1 MIKISATQLEAHRRY
16 MDGVISLDTL
26 RTQLLKLEPPGP
38 LMALG
43 TKFHELLQAD
53 TITPKACEP
62 NFEYNQV
69 LDARG
74 KIDYR
79 CKAFEVKL
87 RSKMETFDNIPVI
100 ITGVADQ
107 LLPGIVVEYKTRYS
121 PFQYESYAD
130 SMQWR
135 LYCQLFD
142 VPAVNYKVWEM
153 KRIEETNFCTVKSY
167 NDFMLYEYP
176 AMRSEIREAV
186 TELVRLLFRLG
197 IDREPVLQYSD
208 PLLEGSL

>member
-1 MIKISATQLEAHRRY
+1 
-16 MDGVISLDTL
+16 
-26 RTQLLKLEPPGP
+26 
-38 LMALG
+38 
-43 TKFHELLQAD
+43 
-53 TITPKACEP
+53 
-62 NFEYNQV
+62 
-69 LDARG
+69 
-74 KIDYR
+74 
-79 CKAFEVKL
+79 
-87 RSKMETFDNIPVI
+87 METFDNIPVI

-107 LLPGIVVEYKTRYS
+107 LLPGVVVEYKTRYS
-121 PFQYESYAD
+121 PFQYEGYAD

-153 KRIEETNFCTVKSY
+153 KRIEETNFCSVKSF
-167 NDFMLYEYP
+167 NDFTLYEYP

-208 PLLEGSL
+208 PLLEVSL